1 MQVSI
6 LITHHDSNI
15 TPGHGAGGA
24 REQGAGPRPGQH
36 CVCGLRGPGA
46 RVGQPQ
52 PRGGDVHHLQRR
64 APGHGITRVPGK
76 ENAGYCDT
84 LLSE

>member
-1 MQVSI
+1 MTAI
-6 LITHHDSNI
+6 LP
-15 TPGHGAGGA
+15 PGHGAGGPC
-24 REQGAGPRPGQH
+24 EQGAGPRPGQH
-36 CVCGLRGPGA
+36 GVCGLRGPGA

-52 PRGGDVHHLQRR
+52 PRGSDVHHLQRR
-64 APGHGITRVPGK
+64 APGHGLTRVPGK